1 MLRKCLDIRSAVA
14 IVFTATLLTLKT
26 LHFVHTVVTINSDY
40 LHKSTNSLLFIVATV
55 SVSWRSELEFEM
67 LFRFI
72 SGFRGIKN
80 VFC

>member
-1 MLRKCLDIRSAVA
+1 MLRKCLDIHSALA

-26 LHFVHTVVTINSDY
+26 LHFAHTVVTINSDY
-40 LHKSTNSLLFIVATV
+40 LHKSANSLLFIMATV
-55 SVSWRSELEFEM
+55 SVYWRSELEFEM

-72 SGFRGIKN
+72 SGFGGLK